1 MRKKQIQLL
10 AVVASSLMA
19 FSASAAEPCKAYV
32 KIDMGY
38 GLSYNAHAS
47 GTGVDGKG
55 GAETTSIDNPLF
67 KNQRGMIGS
76 ASVGYAFNDAM
87 RSEVSLNFNPKM
99 KSEMVNFA
107 IETRE
112 IGGSAKILYDF
123 NNTTSVTPFLFGGL
137 GASSVKPTIKVANNG
152 TAPAAGSIRVLTVLG
167 ADDNNPTGPASTSV
181 DMKAKTVMT
190 YQGGFGL
197 AFKLSDMM
205 NVDLTYGV
213 GSKNA
218 YVAMSNIGSGIIAQ
232 AEGSVTTPTF
242 TNREAVKEIKIKK
255 QMDQSL
261 SLGFR
266 FTM

>member
-10 AVVASSLMA
+10 AAAVSSLMA
-19 FSASAAEPCKAYV
+19 FSASAAEPCKAYI
-32 KIDMGY
+32 KLDMGY

-47 GTGVDGKG
+47 GTGVDSTDATK
-55 GAETTSIDNPLF
+55 TTSVDNPLF

-87 RSEVSLNFNPKM
+87 RSEVSINFNPKM

-112 IGGSAKILYDF
+112 IGGGAKILYDF

-137 GASSVKPTIKVANNG
+137 GASNIKPKIKVANNG
-152 TAPAAGSIRVLTVLG
+152 TPLEANATRVLKSLD
-167 ADDNNPTGPASTSV
+167 ADNKPAGTNLDSI

-205 NVDLTYGV
+205 NVDLTYGI
-213 GSKNA
+213 GSKNN
-218 YVAMSNIGSGIIAQ
+218 YVVMTDVVSGT
-232 AEGSVTTPTF
+232 SVPGASAADPAVF
-242 TNREAVKEIKIKK
+242 TAVDTVKEMKIKK